1 MKFSIL
7 IVPGGGSKPVEVRFS
22 LAVWFILGAMLF
34 CAFNFAV
41 LGWNILTIGQKGE
54 LAYLKARNE
63 ELENALNSVSVR
75 ADSLAKSF
83 EQLRERTLALMD
95 LAQVEP
101 PSGLYGVGGTRLSR
115 PVVSMSSPRSLNF
128 YIDSLLVFVREESK
142 AFFKAE
148 SVYKAQLNV
157 LRHTPS
163 ILPMSGVIFSGFGPR
178 LDPITGQWRIHEGL
192 DICAP
197 IGTPVRATADGRVK
211 FTGNYYGF
219 GRVVIID
226 HIWFET
232 RYAHLDKIL
241 VQEGQK
247 VSRGDIIGSCGRS
260 GRTTGVHLH
269 YEVRVAGKPVDP
281 RNYILPSLVCVD

>member
-7 IVPGGGSKPVEVRFS
+7 IIPAGGSKPAEVKFS
-22 LAVWFILGAMLF
+22 LAVWFVLGVMLF
-34 CAFNFAV
+34 CAFNLAV

-54 LAYLKARNE
+54 LAYLRARNE
-63 ELENALNSVSVR
+63 ELENALKSVSVR

-83 EQLRERTLALMD
+83 EQLREHTLALMD

-101 PSGLYGVGGTRLSR
+101 PSGLYGVGGTQLSS
-115 PVVSMSSPRSLNF
+115 PVVSMNSPRSLNF

-142 AFFKAE
+142 AFFRAE

-211 FTGNYYGF
+211 FAGNYYGF
-219 GRVVIID
+219 GKMVIVD

-232 RYAHLDKIL
+232 RYAHLDKVL